1 MSKKIYYLSSEVG
14 PFSDTY
20 LLSEFSKKIC
30 SRLHDIPDFDIRLN
44 QPKYGYISERKY
56 ILREVIRLKDMLIDF
71 STGDDESVNLKSAF
85 IPNTRVQIYF
95 TESEKYFKQ
104 VTELLYKAK
113 NGRPY
118 SDNPNKFAFFAK
130 VALETITRLFWKP
143 DIIVCNDWQM
153 SFVPILLKDQY
164 KNIEFYK
171 DIKTVFIL
179 HSINDYRYFSDD
191 SYKYLGIDNDSPT
204 IDNLELAI
212 KYSDYLIVVDD
223 EKKNMSKL
231 FKKNKNLVA
240 AHRKTKTKFLNIS
253 STSKWS
259 ETSKDIETLLRK
271 I

>member
-1 MSKKIYYLSSEVG
+1 MSKKVYYLSSEVQ

-20 LLSEFSKKIC
+20 GLSEFSKKIC
-30 SRLHDIPDFDIRLN
+30 SRIHDLPDFDIRLN

-56 ILREVIRLKDMLIDF
+56 ILREVIRLKDMLIEF
-71 STGDDESVNLKSAF
+71 STEEELVNLKSAF

-95 TESEKYFKQ
+95 TESEKYFKP

-118 SDNPNKFAFFAK
+118 SNNSEKFAFFAK

-143 DIIVCNDWQM
+143 DVIVCNDWQM
-153 SFVPILLKDQY
+153 SFVPILLKQQY

-179 HSINDYRYFSDD
+179 HSIDDYRYFSSS
-191 SYKYLGIDNDSPT
+191 SYKYLGIDSDSDAV
-204 IDNLELAI
+204 DNIELAI
-212 KYSDYLIVVDD
+212 KYSDYLIVIDN
-223 EKKNMSKL
+223 EKKEISKL
-231 FKKNKNLVA
+231 FKKNKKLVD
-240 AHRKTKTKFLNIS
+240 AHKKTKTKFLNIS

-259 ETSKDIETLLRK
+259 EVSKEVETLLRK

>member
-1 MSKKIYYLSSEVG
+1 MSKKVYYLSSEVG

-20 LLSEFSKKIC
+20 QLSEFSKKVC
-30 SRLHDIPDFDIRLN
+30 SRIHDLADFDIRLS

-56 ILREVIRLKDMLIDF
+56 ILREVIRLKDMLIEF
-71 STGDDESVNLKSAF
+71 ETGEESVNLKSAF

-95 TESEKYFKQ
+95 TESEKYFKP

-118 SDNPNKFAFFAK
+118 SDNHHKFAFFAK
-130 VALETITRLFWKP
+130 VSLETITRLFWKP

-153 SFVPILLKDQY
+153 SFVPILLKQKY

-171 DIKTVFIL
+171 DIKTVFVL
-179 HSINDYRYFSDD
+179 HSINDYRYFSEK
-191 SYKYLGIDNDSPT
+191 SYEYLGVDVDSDKV
-204 IDNLELAI
+204 DNLELAI
-212 KYSDYLIVVDD
+212 KHSDYLIVVDN
-223 EKKNMSKL
+223 EKKEMSKL
-231 FKKNKNLVA
+231 FKKNKKLMD
-240 AHRKTKTKFLNIS
+240 AHKKTKTKFLNIS

-259 ETSKDIETLLRK
+259 EISKEIETLLRK